1 MYKILI
7 KKPTMPKD
15 CYGLYTETVTDIEED
30 SDKVTK
36 TTIIYETDNLDELSE
51 KYKELLKIYTTS
63 QILLI
68 DELDIEL
75 IANITDSTN

>member
-15 CYGLYTETVTDIEED
+15 CYGLYTETVTGVEED

-36 TTIIYETDNLDELSE
+36 TTITYETDNLDELSE
-51 KYKELLKIYTTS
+51 KYR
-63 QILLI
+63 
-68 DELDIEL
+68 
-75 IANITDSTN
+75 

>member
-15 CYGLYTETVTDIEED
+15 CYGLYTETVTDIEAET
-30 SDKVTK
+30 DKVTK
-36 TTIIYETDNLDELSE
+36 TTIVYETDNLDELSE

-63 QILLI
+63 
-68 DELDIEL
+68 
-75 IANITDSTN
+75 

>member
-1 MYKILI
+1 MYKIVI

-15 CYGLYTETVTDIEED
+15 CYVLYTETVTSVEED

-36 TTIIYETDNLDELSE
+36 TTITYETDNLDELSE

>member
-15 CYGLYTETVTDIEED
+15 CYGLYTETITDIETET
-30 SDKVTK
+30 DKVTK
-36 TTIIYETDNLDELSE
+36 TTVVYETDNLDELSE
-51 KYKELLKIYTTS
+51 KYKELLKTYTTS